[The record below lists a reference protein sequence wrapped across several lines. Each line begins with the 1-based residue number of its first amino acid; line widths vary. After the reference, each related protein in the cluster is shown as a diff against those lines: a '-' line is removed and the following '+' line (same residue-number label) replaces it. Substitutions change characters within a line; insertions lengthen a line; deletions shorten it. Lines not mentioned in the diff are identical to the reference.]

1 MAKAW
6 EKKFEEEQKKY
17 AELQKKYNDFK
28 KDLSMRLEGKK
39 ELSDGMKK
47 KTPGWINLFYNNY

>member
-17 AELQKKYNDFK
+17 TELQKKYNDFK

-39 ELSDGMKK
+39 E
-47 KTPGWINLFYNNY
+47 

>member
-28 KDLSMRLEGKK
+28 KDLMRLEGKK
-39 ELSDGMKK
+39 E
-47 KTPGWINLFYNNY
+47 

>member
-39 ELSDGMKK
+39 E
-47 KTPGWINLFYNNY
+47 